1 MEHLLLYQF
10 GDFKSL
16 NSWKT
21 IQDTKTGKDMESGL
35 VAADVGELPGC
46 P

>member
-16 NSWKT
+16 HSWKT
-21 IQDTKTGKDMESGL
+21 IQDTKTERKLESGL
-35 VAADVGELPGC
+35 VAADVGGLPGC